1 MRFLAR
7 VEPHRRREWLQKSVA
22 EAPHR
27 REVWLDLA
35 EFFHAERDWLAL
47 FWACTNGI
55 EKTRRTG
62 SYLDEPAAWGYRLC
76 DLMALACSHLGL
88 VDQAIRWGS
97 MALDL
102 DPNDERLSNNLA
114 YYRKAGRQ
122 ECEIAA
128 LRS

>member
-1 MRFLAR
+1 MNSRG
-7 VEPHRRREWLQKSVA
+7 
-22 EAPHR
+22 
-27 REVWLDLA
+27 
-35 EFFHAERDWLAL
+35 HAGQQPSKNSCLVCD
-47 FWACTNGI
+47 
-55 EKTRRTG
+55 
-62 SYLDEPAAWGYRLC
+62 LDEPAAWGYRLC

-114 YYRKAGRQ
+114 YYRKAGRR

-128 LRS
+128 LGS